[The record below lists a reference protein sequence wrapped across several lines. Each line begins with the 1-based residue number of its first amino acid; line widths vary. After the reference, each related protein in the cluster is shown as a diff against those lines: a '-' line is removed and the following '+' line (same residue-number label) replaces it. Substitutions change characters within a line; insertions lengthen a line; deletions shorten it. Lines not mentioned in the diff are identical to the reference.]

1 MDSMELVTPVNASVF
16 GFLSLFGYFNVR
28 VLAFVRVFDCSGCS
42 VDFVEKLWENLRK
55 TLWINCGKRFLDLWK
70 KWFYTTRGLVFH
82 ELCKIVESFTRD
94 FTHKLFSVGEEFCT
108 FSTGFITTIIN
119 IFRKEGK

>member
-1 MDSMELVTPVNASVF
+1 MLF
-16 GFLSLFGYFNVR
+16 GFWCMFGFYVVRFLVHVR
-28 VLAFVRVFDCSGCS
+28 VLCCSVCT

-55 TLWINCGKRFLDLWK
+55 TLWINCGKSFLDLWK

-108 FSTGFITTIIN
+108 FSTGLST
-119 IFRKEGK
+119 

>member
-1 MDSMELVTPVNASVF
+1 MGSSILVCVR
-16 GFLSLFGYFNVR
+16 FLDLFGLVCSGFCLQR
-28 VLAFVRVFDCSGCS
+28 VNTGCSGCS

-55 TLWINCGKRFLDLWK
+55 TLWINCGKSFLDLWK

>member
-28 VLAFVRVFDCSGCS
+28 V
-42 VDFVEKLWENLRK
+42 
-55 TLWINCGKRFLDLWK
+55 LDLWK